1 MLEEMITMIMQEKTQ
16 HNPCL
21 LMWDEIIG
29 SGNYVSLITHEKCEI
44 RFVLDVKKRK
54 SQSCISKL
62 PGRLREVTALLVNA
76 YVEAFSFTWS
86 LFYARF

>member
-29 SGNYVSLITHEKCEI
+29 SDNYVSLITHEKGEI
-44 RFVLDVKKRK
+44 RFVLNV
-54 SQSCISKL
+54 
-62 PGRLREVTALLVNA
+62 
-76 YVEAFSFTWS
+76 
-86 LFYARF
+86 